1 VEHKGK
7 NPRAFAVWI
16 TGLPASGKSSVAAAL
31 KAQLA
36 ARGIDAVVLESDVL
50 RQIFTVHPRYDE
62 AERDVFYRQISYV
75 GELLVKHG
83 VPVIFDATA
92 NRRQYR
98 DRARHEIPRFIE
110 VYVDSPLGTCMARD
124 PKGIYRQAREGA
136 SDSVPGLE
144 AKYEPPRAPEVIVRG
159 DQESPEVAA
168 HRVIAKLI
176 EKGYVPVACPNN
188 PVAQDRAPE
197 A

>member
-83 VPVIFDATA
+83 VPVISTLPRTADSIATA
-92 NRRQYR
+92 RGT
-98 DRARHEIPRFIE
+98 RF
-110 VYVDSPLGTCMARD
+110 L
-124 PKGIYRQAREGA
+124 A
-136 SDSVPGLE
+136 S
-144 AKYEPPRAPEVIVRG
+144 
-159 DQESPEVAA
+159 
-168 HRVIAKLI
+168 
-176 EKGYVPVACPNN
+176 
-188 PVAQDRAPE
+188 
-197 A
+197 